1 MRYPS
6 FILFIIYEM
15 KDNKREEISKS
26 FLEKRK
32 EAEDDFQSGFDL

>member
-26 FLEKRK
+26 FSMRK